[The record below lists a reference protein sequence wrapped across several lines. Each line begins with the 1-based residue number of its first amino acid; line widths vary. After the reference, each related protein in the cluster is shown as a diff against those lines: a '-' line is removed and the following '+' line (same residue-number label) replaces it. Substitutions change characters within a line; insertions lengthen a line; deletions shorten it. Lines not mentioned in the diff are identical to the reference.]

1 MSQSLASVDSEGSW
15 LSGKPLKRPSN
26 QAHVRTS
33 VGSASTPK
41 QHEDPSASYEEL
53 DDEHFRRLTPQP
65 DECRSAQSG
74 DVFAQ
79 KPSSTAIAA
88 TAESDTEDELQSSPV
103 EPTFRE
109 EENIIHTGVG
119 RQPTVVH
126 RQPRVKSAE
135 GLLSYFEADDDSPGT
150 SPSNIEE
157 TPEKESPT
165 DDKPALVQRARSV
178 DLGKGHARHLG
189 AGSAKLLD
197 IPAKRASVDHKRASS
212 ASEP

>member
-33 VGSASTPK
+33 VGSTSTPK
-41 QHEDPSASYEEL
+41 QHEDFSASYEEL

-79 KPSSTAIAA
+79 KPGSTAIAA

-103 EPTFRE
+103 EPTFHE

-135 GLLSYFEADDDSPGT
+135 GLLSYFQADENSPGT
-150 SPSNIEE
+150 SPPNIDE
-157 TPEKESPT
+157 TPEKGSPT
-165 DDKPALVQRARSV
+165 DDTALVQRAKSV
-178 DLGKGHARHLG
+178 DLGKGHARHLS

-197 IPAKRASVDHKRASS
+197 IPAKRASADKRASS
-212 ASEP
+212 ASQP